1 MKSIRNIKPKRI
13 FEELAEMGV
22 LADLLENQWSSF
34 YKMNDKFREDIN
46 EILLKYSEKE
56 VTILEQYYL
65 EELCKSL
72 QFFIDYVSIWK
83 NLKH

>member
-1 MKSIRNIKPKRI
+1 MKSVKNIKPRRI
-13 FEELAEMGV
+13 FEELAEIGV
-22 LADLLENQWSSF
+22 LSDLLENQWLSF

-56 VTILEQYYL
+56 VAILEQYYL

-83 NLKH
+83 KSKH